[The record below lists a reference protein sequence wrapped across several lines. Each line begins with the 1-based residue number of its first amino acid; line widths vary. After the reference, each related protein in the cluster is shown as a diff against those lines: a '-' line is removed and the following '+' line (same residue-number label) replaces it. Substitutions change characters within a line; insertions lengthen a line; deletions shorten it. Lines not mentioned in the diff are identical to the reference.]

1 MQSINIETMSSR
13 YLEENM
19 GKKKIDNLFY
29 HKCYDN
35 SNIIS
40 FQDLGEELRYTY
52 RHSLHSTRGN
62 LIEFILKN
70 YIDRD
75 NRFTVINK
83 KKETITVT
91 LPEKVMK
98 RVNEVIAGYRSRI
111 IDLKDERTFTAIL
124 IELFELVKNSPKID
138 MRNYTTQIDLLF
150 KDKNNSKMYYYE
162 IKSKDNNDMKS
173 DFATLT
179 SYLMT
184 YCSIV
189 QDYNISTYDDIEMGV
204 VYVLESKHLIARMM
218 PMCHNGAMSFAEFC
232 EQFYTV
238 EEAQNILN
246 SIEKGMQISFSNI
259 EPYLNKVL
267 TVYNK
272 NFKGSDFTKRQFIS
286 AIDSFSYKK

>member
-1 MQSINIETMSSR
+1 
-13 YLEENM
+13 
-19 GKKKIDNLFY
+19 
-29 HKCYDN
+29 
-35 SNIIS
+35 
-40 FQDLGEELRYTY
+40 
-52 RHSLHSTRGN
+52 
-62 LIEFILKN
+62 
-70 YIDRD
+70 
-75 NRFTVINK
+75 
-83 KKETITVT
+83 
-91 LPEKVMK
+91 MK

-124 IELFELVKNSPKID
+124 IELFDLVKNSPKVD

-150 KDKNNSKMYYYE
+150 KDKNSSKMYYYE